1 MKKIILASKSPR
13 RQELI
18 KTLGLTYE
26 IIPSKYDENLKGKRF
41 SYELIEEVSKNKA
54 LDVAKDINYDAI
66 VIGADTVVV
75 LGDEILLKPRDEE
88 DAINILKKLSG
99 KTHKVVTAITV
110 IDVMTKQI
118 VTNSTTSEVTF
129 NQLTEEQ
136 IINYVKTKKPLDKAG
151 AYGIQELDETFIKT
165 LKGSKNNVIGLS
177 PSALRNSLIQ
187 LDKTLSLY

>member
-18 KTLGLTYE
+18 KTLNLTYE
-26 IIPSKYDENLKGKRF
+26 IIPSQYDENLKGKRF
-41 SYELIEEVSKNKA
+41 TYELIEEVSKNKA
-54 LDVAKDINYDAI
+54 LDVANKVQEDAI

-75 LGDEILLKPRDEE
+75 LDDEILLKPQDEH
-88 DAINILKKLSG
+88 DAIKILHKLSG

-110 IDVMTKQI
+110 IDVKTKQF

-129 NQLTEEQ
+129 NQLTDEQ
-136 IINYVKTKKPLDKAG
+136 ILNYVKTKKPLDKAG
-151 AYGIQELDETFIKT
+151 AYGIQELDEKFIKS
-165 LKGSKNNVIGLS
+165 LNGSKNNVIGLS
-177 PSALRNSLIQ
+177 PTSLRNALTK